1 MTFARL
7 RGDNRKGSIMNM
19 SLACRARACPAI
31 AAGCRALRPTAR
43 NKASAACPAPSGMKS
58 GRNRCF
64 VDSLR
69 WREVDLNHRFR
80 AWTRFGFGLPDGHRG
95 SHGCGNPRQDR
106 PTQPGATEPRLR
118 QHRPRSAKSLEFC
131 NDLQRWGLGSALLRW
146 LGVAR
151 SIFSEPRQLP
161 DSRAAVL
168 AQAKAE
174 LARRE
179 RERPRARQLYSSR
192 ARTRSSNPSPSSG
205 ESIANLV
212 TPLSTGRSRRK
223 PPRLGGRK
231 EKAPRKESPGAELST
246 KQPP

>member
-1 MTFARL
+1 
-7 RGDNRKGSIMNM
+7 MNM
-19 SLACRARACPAI
+19 SLVCRARASPAI

-69 WREVDLNHRFR
+69 WRKVDLNHRFR

-118 QHRPRSAKSLEFC
+118 QHRPRSAKSFEFC
-131 NDLQRWGLGSALLRW
+131 NDLQRWGLGSALLHW

-161 DSRAAVL
+161 DSRAALL

-192 ARTRSSNPSPSSG
+192 ACTRSSNPSPSSRQSG
-205 ESIANLV
+205 
-212 TPLSTGRSRRK
+212 LS
-223 PPRLGGRK
+223 P
-231 EKAPRKESPGAELST
+231 ELSLIRREAALFRQCCGPE
-246 KQPP
+246 QPARSAETGGTRQALGSVR

>member
-1 MTFARL
+1 
-7 RGDNRKGSIMNM
+7 MNM
-19 SLACRARACPAI
+19 SLVCRARASPAI

-151 SIFSEPRQLP
+151 SIFSEPREYPTVEPQCLHRPKPSSRGANVNDRERDSYIHHGRVLEVRIHLP
-161 DSRAAVL
+161 PAES
-168 AQAKAE
+168 QAKF
-174 LARRE
+174 
-179 RERPRARQLYSSR
+179 
-192 ARTRSSNPSPSSG
+192 
-205 ESIANLV
+205 V
-212 TPLSTGRSRRK
+212 
-223 PPRLGGRK
+223 PPGSDLTADG
-231 EKAPRKESPGAELST
+231 
-246 KQPP
+246 